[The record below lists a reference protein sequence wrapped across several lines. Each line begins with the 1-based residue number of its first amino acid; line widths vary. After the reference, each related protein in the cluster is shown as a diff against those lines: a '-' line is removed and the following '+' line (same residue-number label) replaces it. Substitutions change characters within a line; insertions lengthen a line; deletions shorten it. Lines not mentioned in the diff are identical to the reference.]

1 MPSLFDAFKETRKI
15 TPLIVCGVAR
25 SGTRMATDILNAHN
39 RIVVQDEIHAK
50 TMEAYF
56 DFLEQVQGVFDHYSE
71 RKGRPL
77 HGHWQRNRET
87 LHHMFFI
94 SANKKQMASKD
105 DPILYHG
112 VKTPGYERYLDQFEA
127 CFPRNPPRYVYCMRD
142 AAKVWR
148 SWHGLGYL
156 DDVRTFSK
164 RYERSLRQAL
174 AIKRKV
180 GDRLIVFEL
189 DSMIGANDKFAFIEE
204 TFYKPL
210 GLPLNGSA
218 RERLEETSNR
228 NSAERRGATLSDD
241 QKMIKEMDKLSQSKK
256 IRDFKAALLDQA

>member
-1 MPSLFDAFKETRKI
+1 MLSLFDTFTETREI

-25 SGTRMATDILNAHN
+25 SGTRMATDILNAHE

-56 DFLEQVQGVFDHYSE
+56 DFIEQIQGTFDHYSE

-77 HGHWQRNRET
+77 HGHWQRNREA

-105 DPILYHG
+105 ESILYHG
-112 VKTPGYERYLDQFEA
+112 VKTPGYERYLEQFET
-127 CFPRNPPRYVYCMRD
+127 CFPRHPPHYVYCMRD

-148 SWHGLGYL
+148 SWQAIGYL
-156 DDVRTFSK
+156 DNVRTFTS

-174 AIKRKV
+174 AIKQQV

-189 DSMIGANDKFAFIEE
+189 DAMLNATDKFAFIEK

-210 GLPLNGSA
+210 GLTMNASA
-218 RERLEETSNR
+218 REQLDATENR
-228 NSAERRGATLSDD
+228 NSAKRRGVVLADD
-241 QKMIKEMDKLSQSKK
+241 GKMIKQMEKLSQSRK
-256 IRDFKAALLDQA
+256 IRDFKAALLDRS